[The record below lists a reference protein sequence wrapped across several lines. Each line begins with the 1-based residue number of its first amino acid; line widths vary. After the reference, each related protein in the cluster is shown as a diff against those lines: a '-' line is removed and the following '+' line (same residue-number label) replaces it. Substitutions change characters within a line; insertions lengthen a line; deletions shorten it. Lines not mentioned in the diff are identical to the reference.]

1 MRPDSES
8 RCGHCGV
15 ADGVVD
21 LFGRPICPWLRWL
34 PRLARQHAV
43 VTSWC
48 RGCRRVGTVGTVWVE
63 ECCAPVSARVGSAWL
78 FLATSCWQAAA
89 PSAVRRS
96 AASVPTSLPPSPGSR
111 PHGTDDGRR
120 DSAGGRPHCRHRRRR
135 GVLNRRLLRPLLRL
149 QRRAARPGG
158 RAAGGGPGQPGCRDV
173 TRFGPG
179 SRVTSGPA
187 RAATRRRRRRRGVLA
202 VVPPR
207 AAAVPPQ
214 SSARGKAGHASSAAF
229 RCPSS
234 PNFPKFPIPPPP
246 DPRGHT
252 SDTTR
257 GPRPYFPPPLHPTPP
272 GPISTQNDRATGT
285 VGIAPGMG
293 APEGVG
299 GRGRRPGGLR
309 RRRRAPSGGGGRAGQ
324 ALARGVRRRPRRP
337 GRQKRG

>member
-187 RAATRRRRRRRGVLA
+187 RAAAGDAASPPPSRRVGG
-202 VVPPR
+202 R
-207 AAAVPPQ
+207 AA
-214 SSARGKAGHASSAAF
+214 SCGRSAAAEQRPWQGRARF
-229 RCPSS
+229 VGCVSLPLQSQL
-234 PNFPKFPIPPPP
+234 PQVPHPPPP
-246 DPRGHT
+246 
-252 SDTTR
+252 
-257 GPRPYFPPPLHPTPP
+257 RP
-272 GPISTQNDRATGT
+272 Q
-285 VGIAPGMG
+285 G
-293 APEGVG
+293 AH
-299 GRGRRPGGLR
+299 
-309 RRRRAPSGGGGRAGQ
+309 Q
-324 ALARGVRRRPRRP
+324 
-337 GRQKRG
+337 